1 MIIII
6 LCIALQIIPSQV
18 LVEAKW
24 RSSMNDLTR
33 LEDEVAMIMAI
44 LDLPAMD
51 MVKRTNPNPN
61 PNRKNRQPK
70 RNKPNANGG
79 GDQEGTYPGP
89 KFNFACITVGINF
102 YACFNHIEDNAF
114 DSYTVKM
121 A

>member
-24 RSSMNDLTR
+24 RSSMNDLSR

-61 PNRKNRQPK
+61 QKNRQPK

-79 GDQEGTYPGP
+79 GDQEGIPGL
-89 KFNFACITVGINF
+89 NLILHA
-102 YACFNHIEDNAF
+102 
-114 DSYTVKM
+114 
-121 A
+121 